1 MGETT
6 LVTKDNMTGTGRK
19 HVVIEVSHKTPLVV
33 HDDDQTSRSRKAPLL
48 RDDMAGK
55 AVTALTAALSHLM
68 I

>member
-1 MGETT
+1 M
-6 LVTKDNMTGTGRK
+6 TGRK
-19 HVVIEVSHKTPLVV
+19 HVVIEVSRKTPLVV
-33 HDDDQTSRSRKAPLL
+33 HDDDQPSRSRKAPLL

>member
-1 MGETT
+1 
-6 LVTKDNMTGTGRK
+6 MTVTGRK
-19 HVVIEVSHKTPLVV
+19 HVVIEVSHNKTPLVL
-33 HDDDQTSRSRKAPLL
+33 HDDDQQSRSRKAPLL